1 MTVGVQIVW
10 WIGLVGALVMTLVI
24 LRLVELVV
32 RDLVDIHRLAGYTRD
47 AAKGIERNVQVIPS
61 LANVAGPAQ
70 HLLQSTRKLAET
82 SMAIRQKLESLV
94 PGAGR

>member
-1 MTVGVQIVW
+1 MTVGIQIVW
-10 WIGLVGALVMTLVI
+10 WIGLIGALVMTVLI

-32 RDLVDIHRLAGYTRD
+32 RDLVDIHRLAVFTRD
-47 AAKGIERNVQVIPS
+47 AARGIERNVQVIPG

-70 HLLQSTRKLAET
+70 QLLQSTRKLAET
-82 SMAIRQKLESLV
+82 SAAIRQKLESLV